1 MKNAFYLSLPVQKKD
16 ANIEKMAEKS
26 ALEAWVNNLPKVD
39 VNVTRDLVIEMISKM
54 NATNIDAKTRLSA
67 MEMLHP
73 LRKSCA
79 RSLRHYLMGQGFP
92 KTAEEI
98 SRLTQITELDK
109 AFSTGYW
116 ACVKVL
122 SKKGIN
128 WFNKKHVALAIN
140 RVIVSLSH
148 IIVNHE
154 IMHKDSPSLLWVDL
168 HAIYQLA
175 CSMSVESLQIDDSG
189 MSIIESYKQILL
201 FSLLDSSLFTAS
213 EIVDSY
219 TIMREISPM
228 IRLSNK
234 HVIGQRYQCII
245 PIEEDR
251 PPQWMNA
258 KSSQSDTKVLYIA
271 SSGLSSFFSK
281 KRKYINDNKS
291 HYDTVQTE
299 YGYTGQISDE
309 LMHYLELM
317 LYGEK
322 FVGTPLFNDRLP
334 RYCAIGVKNAAIL
347 KNPSIPNENKYELF
361 SETASG
367 TALIFSP
374 TSGESIAVGTVV
386 SFRREDTKINA
397 RGLGI
402 VKRILVTTNKIN
414 FEIQLLTLDYR
425 VLYVKREEDNREDDM
440 SMLTPDFDSFDNAG
454 YTDDN
459 IPLLTFSIRN
469 GNTLKKYLFSD
480 FYIAEKDRYFVAT
493 RNSKEYHVHILGEPY
508 KIGLGCWQYEYTT
521 DEEIQEENIRKY
533 NDSKFRDSQFNDS
546 KFQDSH
552 II

>member
-1 MKNAFYLSLPVQKKD
+1 MKNAFYLSLPIQKKD

-26 ALEAWVNNLPKVD
+26 ALEAWINNLPRVD
-39 VNVTRDLVIEMISKM
+39 VNITKDLVIEIINKM
-54 NATNIDAKTRLSA
+54 NYANIDAKTRLNA
-67 MEMLHP
+67 LEMLHP
-73 LRKSCA
+73 LRKNCA
-79 RSLRHYLMGQGFP
+79 RSLRHYIMGQGFP
-92 KTAEEI
+92 KTSEEI
-98 SRLTQITELDK
+98 LRLTHMTEIDK

-116 ACVKVL
+116 ACVKIL

-140 RVIVSLSH
+140 RIIVSLSH

-175 CSMSVESLQIDDSG
+175 VSLSVESIAVDDSG

-219 TIMREISPM
+219 TIMREISPL

-251 PPQWMNA
+251 PPYWMNT
-258 KSSQSDTKVLYIA
+258 KSNPADTKVIYIA
-271 SSGLSSFFSK
+271 SSGLSTFFSK
-281 KRKYINDNKS
+281 KRKYISENKS
-291 HYDTVQTE
+291 HYDSVQTE

-334 RYCAIGVKNAAIL
+334 RYCAIGVKNAATL
-347 KNPSIPNENKYELF
+347 KNPAIPGDNEHEIF
-361 SETASG
+361 CETASG
-367 TALIFSP
+367 TALIFIP
-374 TSGESIAVGTVV
+374 TKGESIAVGTVI
-386 SFRREDTKINA
+386 SFRREDTKVNA

-402 VKRILVTTNKIN
+402 IKRISVTTNKIN

-425 VLYVKREEDNREDDM
+425 VLYVKRKNEEKQEAMSISARE
-440 SMLTPDFDSFDNAG
+440 SNSFDSAG
-454 YTDDN
+454 YANDD

-469 GNTLKKYLFSD
+469 GDSLKKYLFSD
-480 FYIAEKDRYFVAT
+480 FYINEKDRYFAAT
-493 RNSKEYHVHILGEPY
+493 RGPKEYHVHILGEPT

-521 DEEIQEENIRKY
+521 DEEIQEENIKKY
-533 NDSKFRDSQFNDS
+533 NDSRFRDSQFSDS
-546 KFQDSH
+546 KFHDSH
-552 II
+552 IY